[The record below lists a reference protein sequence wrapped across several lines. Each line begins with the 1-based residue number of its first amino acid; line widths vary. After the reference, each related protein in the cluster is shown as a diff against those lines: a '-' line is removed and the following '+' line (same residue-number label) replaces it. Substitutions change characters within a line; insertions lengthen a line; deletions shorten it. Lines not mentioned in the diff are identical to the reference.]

1 MHNYSLDYT
10 SLLEIKLK
18 KTAALYFKE
27 KETRNKDKSQP
38 DFDS

>member
-10 SLLEIKLK
+10 SLRNKIK

-27 KETRNKDKSQP
+27 KEMRNKDKSQP